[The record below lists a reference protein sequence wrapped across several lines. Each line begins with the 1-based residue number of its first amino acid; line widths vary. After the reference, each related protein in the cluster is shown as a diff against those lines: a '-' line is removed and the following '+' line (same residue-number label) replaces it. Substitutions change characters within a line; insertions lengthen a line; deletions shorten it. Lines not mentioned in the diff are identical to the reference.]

1 MLNSSAASSVRNGG
15 VERPAGRTTKK
26 RISDEEWQI
35 HKDNIERLYLDEG
48 RDVREV
54 RDTMKR
60 DYGFDAQ

>member
-1 MLNSSAASSVRNGG
+1 MPNGSAASSVRSGA
-15 VERPAGRTTKK
+15 ERPGRTTKK